1 MRAGFI
7 MSVEI
12 AEKFYTRCLERE
24 AVTEKERIQILEELV
39 KEESGKIRPI
49 SEEGVKAI
57 VDGKNVLV
65 VKGKQR
71 KPRINLDFKREEE

>member
-7 MSVEI
+7 MSVEV

-24 AVTEKERIQILEELV
+24 AVTEKEKIQILEELV
-39 KEESGKIRPI
+39 KEESDKIRPI
-49 SEEGVKAI
+49 SEEGLKA
-57 VDGKNVLV
+57 VTHGKNVLV

-71 KPRINLDFKREEE
+71 KPKINLDFKREEE